1 MKKLLFFLLITLIGT
16 QTKAQNRI
24 VDFDSVGYP
33 ETIVIDIQ
41 SDTINNTILHKTA
54 TLFTMIYN
62 QGNKSLSLTWTVKHY
77 ADSLGKKGKYIGDIA
92 PDYSITSTADND
104 VKVTFPDG
112 VIIEGEPTVDWV
124 GQYDYFNY
132 AARKAPILVHNMI
145 KQYGAGVSNWK
156 KRN

>member
-1 MKKLLFFLLITLIGT
+1 MKKLFLFLSITLIGFAA
-16 QTKAQNRI
+16 KSQNRI
-24 VDFDSVGYP
+24 IDYDSIGYP
-33 ETIVIDIQ
+33 ETIVIDIP
-41 SDTINNTILHKTA
+41 SDTINNTVLHKTA

-77 ADSLGKKGKYIGDIA
+77 ADSSGKKGQYIGDIA

-132 AARKAPILVHNMI
+132 AARKAPILVHEMI
-145 KQYGAGVSNWK
+145 KQYGKGISNWK